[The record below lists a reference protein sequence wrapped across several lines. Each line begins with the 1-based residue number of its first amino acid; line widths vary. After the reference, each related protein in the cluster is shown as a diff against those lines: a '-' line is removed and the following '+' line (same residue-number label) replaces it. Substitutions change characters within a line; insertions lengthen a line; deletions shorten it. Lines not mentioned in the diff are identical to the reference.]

1 MTDLT
6 LTRVPAS
13 LPGQPERVGLAVLG
27 GVIVAHVATPH
38 SADLFE
44 AGWQARLEEQRRN
57 QPGTLRQWR
66 RGWDHANTYLAHLVT
81 AQAPWPV
88 SA

>member
-1 MTDLT
+1 M
-6 LTRVPAS
+6 PAP

-27 GVIVAHVATPH
+27 GVIVAHVASAH
-38 SADLFE
+38 SAALFE
-44 AGWQARLEEQRRN
+44 AGWQARTEEQRRN

-81 AQAPWPV
+81 AQVRWPV